1 MIVNRRGF
9 LIGASSFVMLAGLGT
24 RVTASG
30 SETMEVFK
38 SATCGCCK
46 DWIAHVEE
54 AGFVVTSR
62 NVEQDKLTM
71 LKRMAGVPD
80 DLAGCHTAR
89 IAGYVIEGHVP
100 AADIKRLL
108 QERPDAVG
116 LSVPGM
122 PFGSPGMGP
131 EDQREAY
138 DVVLIRRDGGAAV
151 FTAYPAAA

>member
-9 LIGASSFVMLAGLGT
+9 LIGASSFVILAGLGT
-24 RVTASG
+24 HLRASEA
-30 SETMEVFK
+30 ETMEVFK

-46 DWIAHVEE
+46 EWIAHVAA
-54 AGFVVTSR
+54 AGFTVTAR
-62 NVEQDKLTM
+62 DVEQDQLSL

-138 DVVLIRRDGGAAV
+138 DVVLIWRDGGAEV
-151 FTAYPAAA
+151 FTSYPAAA